1 MGGSTRTV
9 RIPRKG
15 DGSSIAEEP
24 STEPGSASAPMV
36 SSKHFTN
43 SAGGTRAFRTFLLFL
58 VGLAAIYGLFLGLA
72 VRDTS
77 AATGTSVE
85 EVLTAAV
92 AVSLVVGW
100 LVTLGQAPAAAWIA
114 NGQLVVRERTGRS
127 RRFPAATVRFH
138 VLRTNGVGPFGP
150 DPTEFVEVSAPGGG
164 RRTYLV
170 GAGFFD
176 FAESPHP

>member
-1 MGGSTRTV
+1 MGGPTRAV

-24 STEPGSASAPMV
+24 SAEKGSASAPV
-36 SSKHFTN
+36 VPGHRFTN
-43 SAGGTRAFRTFLLFL
+43 SAGGARAFRTFLLFL

-72 VRDTS
+72 VRTAS
-77 AATGTSVE
+77 AATSMSVE

-100 LVTLGQAPAAAWIA
+100 LVTLGQAPAAAWIE
-114 NGQLVVRERTGRS
+114 NGQLIIRERTGRS

-150 DPTEFVEVSAPGGG
+150 EPTEYVEVSAPHGG

-170 GAGFFD
+170 GANFFD
-176 FAESPHP
+176 FARPAPP